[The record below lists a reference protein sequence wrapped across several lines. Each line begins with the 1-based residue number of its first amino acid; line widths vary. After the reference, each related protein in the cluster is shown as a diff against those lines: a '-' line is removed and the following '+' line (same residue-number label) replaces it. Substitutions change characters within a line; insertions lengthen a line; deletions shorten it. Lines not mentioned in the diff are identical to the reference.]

1 MDLGKFIQ
9 RQRQHT
15 IAILSLLSGR
25 QVNLV
30 QKMSRL
36 MIYDGSHPA
45 QLFDD
50 NEHSDDLE
58 NQVTRG
64 NFAKL
69 CTKKF
74 TSSQDKV
81 DQRLLSLFRVK

>member
-25 QVNLV
+25 QVRLV
-30 QKMSRL
+30 KKMSRL

-45 QLFDD
+45 QLI
-50 NEHSDDLE
+50 NNSENSDDFGD
-58 NQVTRG
+58 QVTRE
-64 NFAKL
+64 NFAQL
-69 CTKKF
+69 CTKQLF
-74 TSSQDKV
+74 SSQDKV
-81 DQRLLSLFRVK
+81 DQRLI

>member
-25 QVNLV
+25 QVKLV

-36 MIYDGSHPA
+36 MINDGSYPA
-45 QLFDD
+45 QPIDD
-50 NEHSDDLE
+50 NEHSDDFGDK
-58 NQVTRG
+58 VTRE
-64 NFAKL
+64 NFALL
-69 CTKKF
+69 CTKQLF
-74 TSSQDKV
+74 SSQDKV
-81 DQRLLSLFRVK
+81 DQRLL

>member
-25 QVNLV
+25 QINLV

-36 MIYDGSHPA
+36 MINDGSHPVH
-45 QLFDD
+45 LVDD
-50 NEHSDDLE
+50 NAPSDDFGDHVAR
-58 NQVTRG
+58 Q
-64 NFAKL
+64 NFAQL
-69 CTKKF
+69 CTKQLF
-74 TSSQDKV
+74 SSQDVV
-81 DQRLLSLFRVK
+81 DQRLLQLF

>member
-25 QVNLV
+25 QINLV

-36 MIYDGSHPA
+36 MINDGSQPVE
-45 QLFDD
+45 LIDD
-50 NEHSDDLE
+50 NEHSDDFGDE
-58 NQVTRG
+58 ATQQ
-64 NFAKL
+64 NFAQL
-69 CTKKF
+69 CTKQLF
-74 TSSQDKV
+74 SSQDKV
-81 DQRLLSLFRVK
+81 DQRLLQLFKVK

>member
-36 MIYDGSHPA
+36 MINDGSYPA
-45 QLFDD
+45 QIIDD
-50 NEHSDDLE
+50 NEQSDDFGDK
-58 NQVTRG
+58 VTRE
-64 NFAKL
+64 NFALL
-69 CTKKF
+69 CTKQLI
-74 TSSQDKV
+74 SSQDKV
-81 DQRLLSLFRVK
+81 DQRLL

>member
-15 IAILSLLSGR
+15 IAIISLLSGR

-36 MIYDGSHPA
+36 MINDGSHPV
-45 QLFDD
+45 QLVDD
-50 NEHSDDLE
+50 NEHSDDIGD
-58 NQVTRG
+58 QVTRQ
-64 NFAKL
+64 NFAQL
-69 CTKKF
+69 CTKQLF
-74 TSSQDKV
+74 SSQDKV
-81 DQRLLSLFRVK
+81 DQRLL